1 MRTTEERIAE
11 MYRRREQIVREQK
24 NRRFTGICALSAA
37 ACFAILTGIA
47 MMMSRFSGTVLAG
60 GPADSMEASIFS
72 GSETLG
78 YIVIS
83 ILAFLLGITVTVFCF
98 RLKKWMDEKDR
109 KGS

>member
-11 MYRRREQIVREQK
+11 MYRRRERIVREGE
-24 NRRFTGICALSAA
+24 NRRLTGICALSAA
-37 ACFAILTGIA
+37 ACFAILTGVA

-60 GPADSMEASIFS
+60 GPADSMNASIFS